1 MDGGEDNMNAR
12 RLAAV
17 LVENGLTQKEAAK
30 RIGLSANSF
39 SARMAGKRPFN
50 TDEVQKLCKLLRIEA
65 PQDKVEIFLS

>member
-1 MDGGEDNMNAR
+1 MNAR

-39 SARMAGKRPFN
+39 SARMTGKRPFN